1 MARKTTMKVTYD
13 TRGLELAKQR
23 VAAVLEEGSEIVAQ
37 AATRL
42 APFDPQ
48 SRHAK
53 GQTQYPDMHHKDS
66 IRSGKAKSKKQGD
79 KAQAFGEASQWG
91 GTWYVQSTSGRG
103 YWIEKGTK
111 SNERKYSGERETYK
125 KRMAVVAKYGLTP
138 DKKTKKEVMTKGEK
152 RLLTNTIKSLK
163 ETGEV
168 VKFKTAKLHA
178 ATPARPHLMPAFELA
193 KRYIIQKMKNL
204 L

>member
-66 IRSGKAKSKKQGD
+66 IRSGRAKSKKQGD
-79 KAQAFGEASQWG
+79 KAQAFGESSQWG
-91 GTWYVQSTSGRG
+91 GTWYVRSTSGRG

-111 SNERKYSGERETYK
+111 GNERKYTSERTTHK
-125 KRMAVVAKYGLTP
+125 KRMDVIGKYGLTP
-138 DKKTKKEVMTKGEK
+138 DKATKKTMTKGEK
-152 RLLTNTIKSLK
+152 RLLTNAIKSLK